1 MKALDLKPL
10 ELFIVQTKL
19 LPINFKKMDSNLKWT
34 QTPRTHFSVVYLP
47 RLFCYSG

>member
-19 LPINFKKMDSNLKWT
+19 LPINFKKMDSNLK
-34 QTPRTHFSVVYLP
+34 FKSENI
-47 RLFCYSG
+47 LFRCVLTALILL